1 MPPECTLPPP
11 SEDGKDSEDIVENWN
26 FKIYIGGRVLY
37 QPTVHYLGGKSW
49 DYAITPKEMN
59 IDKLDLDSGE
69 PISISREDPIL
80 SSSLPR
86 GEGAPIDG
94 DGVTIDGDANQFDEY
109 EETEDSGIDDEEDHN
124 SVDGVSFCSDRV
136 DEELVSLM
144 KDAENIIDTAATHGP
159 ETDAIRHN
167 RRELNRN
174 NSDDEYDVGTNYMED
189 PNLNWSFTTDEDFVP
204 EDSDGEEVNDTEVG
218 IDNMRIPHT
227 GERGEGKEAE
237 LAAAQAAYVAE
248 LAAEKVAYA
257 AARKRNVGPSVETN
271 GRDTNTTFMPTPR
284 LVKKRKGKDLMA
296 NAPKKPW
303 K

>member
-59 IDKLDLDSGE
+59 IDKLD
-69 PISISREDPIL
+69 
-80 SSSLPR
+80 
-86 GEGAPIDG
+86 
-94 DGVTIDGDANQFDEY
+94 
-109 EETEDSGIDDEEDHN
+109 H
-124 SVDGVSFCSDRV
+124 
-136 DEELVSLM
+136 
-144 KDAENIIDTAATHGP
+144 
-159 ETDAIRHN
+159 
-167 RRELNRN
+167 
-174 NSDDEYDVGTNYMED
+174 
-189 PNLNWSFTTDEDFVP
+189 
-204 EDSDGEEVNDTEVG
+204 
-218 IDNMRIPHT
+218 
-227 GERGEGKEAE
+227 
-237 LAAAQAAYVAE
+237 
-248 LAAEKVAYA
+248 
-257 AARKRNVGPSVETN
+257 VGPSVETN

>member
-59 IDKLDLDSGE
+59 IDKLDR
-69 PISISREDPIL
+69 II
-80 SSSLPR
+80 
-86 GEGAPIDG
+86 
-94 DGVTIDGDANQFDEY
+94 
-109 EETEDSGIDDEEDHN
+109 
-124 SVDGVSFCSDRV
+124 
-136 DEELVSLM
+136 EEL
-144 KDAENIIDTAATHGP
+144 AN
-159 ETDAIRHN
+159 
-167 RRELNRN
+167 
-174 NSDDEYDVGTNYMED
+174 DEK
-189 PNLNWSFTTDEDFVP
+189 
-204 EDSDGEEVNDTEVG
+204 
-218 IDNMRIPHT
+218 
-227 GERGEGKEAE
+227 GEGKEAE